1 MLKGLSRGGGS
12 LGLAPSLFLVGVGLA
27 VGSCAGP
34 DPNRVAATGD
44 PGTAI
49 PGLDSAS
56 MAQFSAGQLA
66 FNRVYRAEEGLGPA
80 FNENQCSAC
89 HTSPASGGL
98 GGELVF
104 KASRFDP
111 AKGCD
116 VMASTGGENIRRKI
130 TPVARDAGIPAES
143 APPGGTVGQFT
154 APALFGLGFVDAIPE
169 ETLRM
174 REDPDDR
181 DGDGIS
187 GRMGRSTDG
196 RPARLGRKADV
207 PTIGEFVAGA
217 IRLEMGLTTPIHPQ
231 DALQGEIPPPEID
244 PAADPEVDQATLDLL
259 TQYVR
264 FLAPPPRGGPTRG
277 LSEASVAR
285 GEASFSRIGCTA
297 CHVPS
302 LTTGPSDID
311 ALDRREIALYSDLL
325 LHDMGPDLADVC
337 GPGATP
343 SEIRTEPLMGLRYR
357 DLLLH
362 DGRITDLTT
371 AIHRHGGEAT
381 QAREGF
387 KALSEG
393 AKEELLAFLRTL

>member
-1 MLKGLSRGGGS
+1 MGREVRS
-12 LGLAPSLFLVGVGLA
+12 LALVGFVVA
-27 VGSCAGP
+27 AIACDSAGT
-34 DPNRVAATGD
+34 DRVAATGE

-49 PGLDSAS
+49 PGLDSVS
-56 MAQFSAGQLA
+56 MAQFAAGRLA
-66 FNRVYRAEEGLGPA
+66 FNRVYRTEDGLGPA

-104 KASRFDP
+104 KASRYDP
-111 AKGCD
+111 AHGCD
-116 VMASTGGENIRRKI
+116 VMASTGGENIRRKV
-130 TPVARDAGIPAES
+130 TPIARDAGIPAES

-154 APALFGLGFVDAIPE
+154 APALYGMGFIDAIPE
-169 ETLRM
+169 ETLRAL
-174 REDPDDR
+174 EDPDDR

-187 GRMGRSTDG
+187 GRMGRSGDD

-207 PTIGEFVAGA
+207 PTIADFVAGA
-217 IRLEMGLTTPIHPQ
+217 IRLEMGLTTPRHPR
-231 DALQGEIPPPEID
+231 DAIQGELPSREID
-244 PAADPEVDQATLDLL
+244 PVADPEVDQATLDLL

-277 LSEASVAR
+277 LSEESVAR
-285 GEASFSRIGCTA
+285 GEASFDRIGCTA

-302 LTTGPSDID
+302 LTTGPSEID
-311 ALDRREIALYSDLL
+311 ALDRRKIALYSDLL

-362 DGRITDLTT
+362 DGRITDLRA
-371 AIHRHGGEAT
+371 AILRHGGEAT
-381 QAREGF
+381 RVREAF
-387 KALSEG
+387 EALSPG
-393 AKEELLAFLRTL
+393 AQEELLAFLRTL